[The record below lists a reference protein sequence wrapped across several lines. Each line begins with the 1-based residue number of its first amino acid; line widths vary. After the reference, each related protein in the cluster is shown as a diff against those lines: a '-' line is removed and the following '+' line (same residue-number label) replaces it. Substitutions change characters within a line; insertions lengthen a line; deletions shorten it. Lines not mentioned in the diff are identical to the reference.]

1 MRQGRSYVVWV
12 LLTGAFVLAC
22 QQEPEPGEAR
32 LTEAISSGS
41 EGAEAPPPR
50 HHGPPKE
57 AFAAC
62 EGKAVEAMCTVA
74 MGSDNI
80 EGVCRKGPGEESV
93 LVCVPTD
100 FRPPPRHHGP
110 PKEAFAAC
118 EGKAVEAV
126 CTVAM
131 GPDGIEGICRKGP
144 GEESVLVCV
153 PTNFRPP
160 PRHHGPPKE
169 AFAACEGKAVEA
181 VCTVAMGPDGIEGI
195 CRKGPGEE
203 SVLVCVPTDFRPP
216 PRHHGPPKEA
226 FAACEGKAVDA
237 ACTAAMGPHS
247 FDGTCRQ
254 GPRGEG
260 ALACA
265 PHKPSRGGLRTR

>member
-1 MRQGRSYVVWV
+1 MWQERSCVLGL

-32 LTEAISSGS
+32 LTEAMSVSG
-41 EGAEAPPPR
+41 EGAEAPPAPR

-62 EGKAVEAMCTVA
+62 EGKAV
-74 MGSDNI
+74 D
-80 EGVCRKGPGEESV
+80 
-93 LVCVPTD
+93 
-100 FRPPPRHHGP
+100 
-110 PKEAFAAC
+110 AA
-118 EGKAVEAV
+118 

-131 GPDGIEGICRKGP
+131 GPESIEGICRKGP
-144 GEESVLVCV
+144 GEESVSVCV
-153 PTNFRPP
+153 P
-160 PRHHGPPKE
+160 K
-169 AFAACEGKAVEA
+169 
-181 VCTVAMGPDGIEGI
+181 
-195 CRKGPGEE
+195 
-203 SVLVCVPTDFRPP
+203 DFPPP

-237 ACTAAMGPHS
+237 ACTVAMRPHS

-254 GPRGEG
+254 GPGGEG
-260 ALACA
+260 ALACE